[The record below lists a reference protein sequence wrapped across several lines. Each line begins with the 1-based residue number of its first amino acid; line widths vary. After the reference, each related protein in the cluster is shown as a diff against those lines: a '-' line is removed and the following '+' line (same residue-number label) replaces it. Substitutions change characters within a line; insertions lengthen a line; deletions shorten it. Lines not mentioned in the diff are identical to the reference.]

1 MVLAFFLP
9 AQLSQWD
16 DRALLDTPNIVR
28 EEERELFADSIR
40 LTVPEKLLLLRSGD
54 LSWLD
59 LEDAG
64 AGQVRVA
71 LVEGEAQISV
81 SMEAELE
88 NAAADVQAEAEK
100 NAQKW
105 SARLSAAQSE
115 LRVLQRLGAPCP
127 LSWSDTDVVE
137 LTSQREVIYIDQE
150 SQVSFTLYYMELSC
164 APYTVSLAVDAE
176 TGRILILT
184 LRWTRGSAPSWGI
197 NGAMNFGTAWRDY
210 WGLDGVDASWRSQY
224 IQSIL
229 ENTEGS
235 DAQQRRFRL
244 RGGGELHLRRA
255 DPAGAPG
262 LLGQRQQPDLLHS
275 VEHIDQPEEEQ
286 EAFSYEQTLSRQT
299 AGHLYPAAAD
309 PYCSDCGAGGG
320 VLFSPPSHAGWGA
333 DAR

>member
-1 MVLAFFLP
+1 MSKLRKHPLAVALPLTALLVVLAFFLP

-115 LRVLQRLGAPCP
+115 LRVLQRLGALPT
-127 LSWSDTDVVE
+127 LWSDTDVVE

-197 NGAMNFGTAWRDY
+197 NGAMNFGIAWRDY

-229 ENTEGS
+229 ENTEG
-235 DAQQRRFRL
+235 QL
-244 RGGGELHLRRA
+244 RNSGDFASAAEVSFTYDG
-255 DPAGAPG
+255 
-262 LLGQRQQPDLLHS
+262 
-275 VEHIDQPEEEQ
+275 
-286 EAFSYEQTLSRQT
+286 QTLPVRLVCWASGSSRI
-299 AGHLYPAAAD
+299 
-309 PYCSDCGAGGG
+309 CSIQ
-320 VLFSPPSHAGWGA
+320 WNT
-333 DAR
+333 

>member
-16 DRALLDTPNIVR
+16 DRAHPGYAQHCPGGGAGAVCR
-28 EEERELFADSIR
+28 QHPADGA
-40 LTVPEKLLLLRSGD
+40 EKLLLLRSGD

-115 LRVLQRLGAPCP
+115 LRVLQRLGALPT
-127 LSWSDTDVVE
+127 LWSDTDVVE

-184 LRWTRGSAPSWGI
+184 SAGP
-197 NGAMNFGTAWRDY
+197 GAAP
-210 WGLDGVDASWRSQY
+210 
-224 IQSIL
+224 
-229 ENTEGS
+229 
-235 DAQQRRFRL
+235 
-244 RGGGELHLRRA
+244 
-255 DPAGAPG
+255 PAGG
-262 LLGQRQQPDLLHS
+262 S
-275 VEHIDQPEEEQ
+275 
-286 EAFSYEQTLSRQT
+286 T
-299 AGHLYPAAAD
+299 A
-309 PYCSDCGAGGG
+309 
-320 VLFSPPSHAGWGA
+320 
-333 DAR
+333 R

>member
-1 MVLAFFLP
+1 MSKLRKHPLAVALPLTALLVVLAFFLP

-115 LRVLQRLGAPCP
+115 LRVLQRLGALPT
-127 LSWSDTDVVE
+127 LWSDTDVVE

-150 SQVSFTLYYMELSC
+150 SQVSFTLYYMELTC

-229 ENTEGS
+229 ENTEG
-235 DAQQRRFRL
+235 QL
-244 RGGGELHLRRA
+244 RNSGDFASAAEVSFTYDG
-255 DPAGAPG
+255 
-262 LLGQRQQPDLLHS
+262 
-275 VEHIDQPEEEQ
+275 
-286 EAFSYEQTLSRQT
+286 QTLPVRLVCWPSGSSRI
-299 AGHLYPAAAD
+299 
-309 PYCSDCGAGGG
+309 CSIQ
-320 VLFSPPSHAGWGA
+320 WNT
-333 DAR
+333 

>member
-1 MVLAFFLP
+1 MSKLRKHPLAAALPLTALLVVLAFFLP
-9 AQLSQWD
+9 SQLSQWD

-28 EEERELFADSIR
+28 VEEREQFADSIR
-40 LTVPEKLLLLRSGD
+40 LTVPEKLLLLRGGD

-81 SMEAELE
+81 SMEAEPE
-88 NAAADVQAEAEK
+88 SAAADVQAEAEK

-115 LRVLQRLGAPCP
+115 LRGLQRLGGLPT
-127 LSWSDTDVVE
+127 LWSDTDVVE

-184 LRWTRGSAPSWGI
+184 LRWARGSAPIWGI
-197 NGAMNFGTAWRDY
+197 TGARNFGTAWRDY
-210 WGLDGVDASWRSQY
+210 WGLDSVDAAWRGQY
-224 IQSIL
+224 VQGIL
-229 ENTEGS
+229 ENIEGQTRGSGDFLSSTEVGFTY
-235 DAQQRRFRL
+235 D
-244 RGGGELHLRRA
+244 
-255 DPAGAPG
+255 
-262 LLGQRQQPDLLHS
+262 GQALPVQL
-275 VEHIDQPEEEQ
+275 V
-286 EAFSYEQTLSRQT
+286 
-299 AGHLYPAAAD
+299 
-309 PYCSDCGAGGG
+309 CWAGGSSR
-320 VLFSPPSHAGWGA
+320 VCSIQWNI
-333 DAR
+333 